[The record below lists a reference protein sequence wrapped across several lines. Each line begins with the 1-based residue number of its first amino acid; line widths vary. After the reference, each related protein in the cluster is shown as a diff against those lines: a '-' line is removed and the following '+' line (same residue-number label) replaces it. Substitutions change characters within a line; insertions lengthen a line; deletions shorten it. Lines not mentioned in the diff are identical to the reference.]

1 MNRRGTSNRFL
12 KIAIAS
18 CLALAVCGCDIDD
31 SPPAT
36 AQAARVPLDEGGGLH
51 VSTGDRCPVC
61 AMEVR
66 EHAPF
71 ASAIQLR
78 DGRTFYFCGT
88 GCMIRAWLHP
98 EVFLGVGRDQLRRAV
113 VTEYFGAA
121 AIDASAAVFVAGS
134 DVVGPMGPALV
145 PLRSQADVDTFMA
158 RHGGATTFRLGE
170 LDDRRWQEITGRDV
184 LAGRA
189 H

>member
-1 MNRRGTSNRFL
+1 MKFTGTSSHVVKLVVVAFF
-12 KIAIAS
+12 A
-18 CLALAVCGCDIDD
+18 LALCSCGDET
-31 SPPAT
+31 PRAT
-36 AQAARVPLDEGGGLH
+36 AVAARVPLDEGGGLH
-51 VSTGDRCPVC
+51 VSPGDRCPVC

-71 ASAIQLR
+71 ASAIQLL
-78 DGRTFYFCGT
+78 DGRTYYFCGT

-98 EVFLGVGRDQLRRAV
+98 DVFLGVEREQVRRAV

-121 AIDASAAVFVAGS
+121 AVDASTAIFVAGS

-145 PLRSQADVDTFMA
+145 PLRDQADVATFRA
-158 RHGGATTFRLGE
+158 RHGGTTVFRLGE

-184 LAGRA
+184 LAGRER
-189 H
+189 